1 MSLTD
6 QSIVSRSRFSLL
18 SRSGFLAV
26 SKAMMFIVALAVMM
40 ASTNAKAQTYTPT
53 QFSQLARYGGT
64 SDCSAADGLN
74 ITADDNNDIAPNSSA
89 HCTASGFAPS
99 GTVTTQV
106 MHLTFAW
113 YVTSVSPGGASLTV
127 YIGSSALDSSVVFNQ
142 TNGDGNASITIPIG
156 TDLSTISL
164 VCTGNANKVGYGG
177 VAEVS
182 ATGIQIN

>member
-6 QSIVSRSRFSLL
+6 QSIVSRPRFSLL

-26 SKAMMFIVALAVMM
+26 SKAMMFIVGLAVMM

-53 QFSQLARYGGT
+53 QFTQLARYGAT

-99 GTVTTQV
+99 GTVTTYV

-113 YVTSVSPGGASLTV
+113 EVTSVSPGSASTV
-127 YIGSSALDSSVVFNQ
+127 YIGSSAIGSSAVFHQ

-164 VCTGNANKVGYGG
+164 YCSGTQIRWAMGESLKLAQL
-177 VAEVS
+177 VS
-182 ATGIQIN
+182 R